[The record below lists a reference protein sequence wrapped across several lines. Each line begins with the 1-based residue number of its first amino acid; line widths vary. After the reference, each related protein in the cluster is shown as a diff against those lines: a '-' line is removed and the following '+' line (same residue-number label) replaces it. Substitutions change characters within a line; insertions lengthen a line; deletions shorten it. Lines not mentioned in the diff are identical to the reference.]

1 MSRFSAVTLDLSRFP
16 APLAIKGLDV
26 EQIVAE
32 RKAAL
37 VEIGPQFGIDFD
49 VPSLEGDAANWHQ
62 RVDGYRELLAYAAI
76 NDAYKAGLIAFATGS
91 DLDHLGLTAAL
102 GLPQPHRDLML
113 RRVIVPASG
122 TTPAV
127 MENDAE
133 YRRRLLLAPEAYATA
148 GTEGGYLF
156 HALSADPGVINADVW
171 ADAAAGTA
179 HVAIQAR
186 DGLAGAPDALVEK
199 VRAHLHRRDVKPLTD
214 IVSVRSVTTHD
225 YAISVIVYARPGPDP
240 LAVKTLVEDSLAA
253 MAVSRR
259 TPARDVPL
267 SAIIAAATVG
277 PVDRVVVEN
286 PLADVV
292 MGNGELAVCTGIEVE
307 VRGHDG

>member
-1 MSRFSAVTLDLSRFP
+1 MAEIGINYDVVDLEDTP
-16 APLAIKGLDV
+16 G
-26 EQIVAE
+26 
-32 RKAAL
+32 AAL
-37 VEIGPQFGIDFD
+37 QET
-49 VPSLEGDAANWHQ
+49 DAYH
-62 RVDGYRELLAYAAI
+62 ELLAYAAI
-76 NDAYKAGLIAFATGS
+76 NDAYKAGLVAFATGT
-91 DLDHLGLTAAL
+91 DLDHLGLTSSL
-102 GLPQPHRDLML
+102 HLPQPHRDLML

-122 TTPAV
+122 STPAV

-186 DGLAGAPDALVEK
+186 DGLAGAPDTLVEK

-240 LAVKTLVEDSLAA
+240 LAVKSLVEDSLAA

-277 PVDRVVVEN
+277 PVDRVVAES

-307 VRGHDG
+307 VRSHDG

>member
-1 MSRFSAVTLDLSRFP
+1 MSQFSAITLDLSRFP
-16 APLAIKGLDV
+16 TPLAIRGVDFETILD
-26 EQIVAE
+26 E
-32 RKAAL
+32 RKVRL
-37 VEIGPQFGIDFD
+37 VDLLHEAGVDYDVGNLEFD
-49 VPSLEGDAANWHQ
+49 PAVILEETDA
-62 RVDGYRELLAYAAI
+62 YRELLVYAAI
-76 NDAYKAGLIAFATGS
+76 NDAYRAGLIAFAVGS

-122 TTPAV
+122 LTPAV
-127 MENDAE
+127 MESDAE

-171 ADAAAGTA
+171 ADAAAGAA

-186 DGLAGAPDALVEK
+186 DGLADAPDALVEK

-240 LAVKTLVEDSLAA
+240 LAVKSLVEDSLAA

-277 PVDRVVVEN
+277 PVDRVVVES